1 MMATEHAHTHQD
13 ALSALADGQL
23 RGEAFARAV
32 ERVAQQ
38 PEALATWHTYH
49 VVGDVLRSNDLAFC
63 ADDAGFLARFQSRLA
78 QEVPL
83 VLPISATNL
92 IAIAAYE
99 SSANAI
105 FDAENVSEDAA
116 ANAPSYRWKMVAGVA
131 SLLAVVAVGWNVAGG
146 LGVPAPEAQLAHAA
160 PAAAALQTMASANA
174 APQIMLRDARLDAL
188 MAAHRQFGGTSALQ
202 MPAGF
207 ISNATY
213 ETPAR

>member
-1 MMATEHAHTHQD
+1 MATEHIDNPQD

-38 PEALATWHTYH
+38 PEAQAIWHAYH
-49 VVGDVLRSNDLAFC
+49 VVGDVLRSTDLAVC
-63 ADDAGFLARFQSRLA
+63 ADDQGFLARFQSRLA
-78 QEVPL
+78 QEPVLVP
-83 VLPISATNL
+83 VVNATNL

-105 FDAENVSEDAA
+105 FDTENMPVDAA
-116 ANAPSYRWKMVAGVA
+116 ANAPSFRWKMVAGVA
-131 SLLAVVAVGWNVAGG
+131 SLLAVVAVSWNVVGG
-146 LGVPAPEAQLAHAA
+146 LGVTVPGSQLAQVA
-160 PAAAALQTMASANA
+160 PVAPVLQTVASAGG
-174 APQIMLRDARLDAL
+174 APQVMLRDARLDAL
-188 MAAHRQFGGTSALQ
+188 MAAHKQFGGTSALQ